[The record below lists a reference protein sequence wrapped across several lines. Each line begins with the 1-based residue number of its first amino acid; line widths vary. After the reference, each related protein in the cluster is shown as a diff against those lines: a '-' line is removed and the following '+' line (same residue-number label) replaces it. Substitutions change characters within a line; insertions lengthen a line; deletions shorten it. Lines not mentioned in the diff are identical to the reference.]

1 MSKKSILSESTVRRF
16 MKLSSLDTL
25 SVDFLQDRADT
36 EVQEEEVKLEE
47 EKEELEEAEEV
58 EEGKDLTAQGGNK
71 ETGATQGGD
80 PAAGE
85 MKALK
90 EEDDVSEDKETVE
103 ESTKEEVQEEAK
115 EDVVEAKEELAEEMP
130 MPAEEDPMAA
140 AGEEEELP
148 MEEPAEEGGIDSAA
162 VAGALQTLA
171 DALKAAGVD
180 VEVSDNAAEDPAG
193 EEDMEDMTPGE
204 EEPAME
210 LEETETVPAPQFD
223 IDSMVNNIAESVMAK
238 LAAKVKK

>member
-1 MSKKSILSESTVRRF
+1 
-16 MKLSSLDTL
+16 
-25 SVDFLQDRADT
+25 
-36 EVQEEEVKLEE
+36 
-47 EKEELEEAEEV
+47 
-58 EEGKDLTAQGGNK
+58 
-71 ETGATQGGD
+71 
-80 PAAGE
+80 

-140 AGEEEELP
+140 AGEEELP